1 MRKILFKTLLV
12 ISGALLIL
20 SLTFFVYY
28 LMVTKDYHLD
38 ESKLVNLESSAEI
51 YDAQGNFMTESAG
64 GLNITDL
71 KDVPQHTVNAFIA
84 IEDKRFYKHNGIDMR
99 GVIRAIFNNVKSF
112 SFKEGAST
120 ISQQLIKNTHLS
132 SDKTLNRKLAEMKLA
147 RELEKRYSKDE
158 IIEKYLNTIY
168 FGNGCYGISSAAEKY
183 FGVGVSELSLNQS
196 AILAGM
202 IKAPSTYSPLTNP
215 QKCFE
220 RKNVVLKEM
229 YNQNLISE
237 AEYSACV
244 DSFEEISD
252 IKTENSSYIYLV
264 NKACDDILERSGHV
278 GEKCKVYTY
287 YDNNLQEILE
297 NSVKDGYSEYD
308 RSFVILGNGNEIK
321 AFYSTVGEAVRQT
334 GSTIK
339 PILVYAPAIE
349 ENVIDECSLI
359 NDERTDF
366 GGYDPANYN
375 DKYYGYVSAKFA
387 LAKSLNVCAVK
398 VLNSTGLEKSKNYA
412 RKLGI
417 NMENADDSLRIA
429 LGSTEKG
436 ATLTQISA
444 AYGAF
449 VNKGRF
455 VTPSVIDKIVGENG
469 KIIYKND
476 KNGIKVFG
484 EDTAFIINDCL
495 KFTVTDGTAKYLN
508 REDMPLC
515 AKTGTVGNEKG
526 NTDAYCVSY
535 NGDYIISGWYGKA
548 DGSFMPNSV
557 TGGSVPA
564 KTLSDVWDAIYNS
577 GYRPSELFSTDKVVR
592 VNLDKISYE
601 QEKRIEL
608 ADENFPLRYVTQAYF
623 KKNRVPKIS
632 SERFSSPKIENAE
645 IEVINGEICIRLCLA
660 EYCEYKIFRQNKNS
674 KVLVCDSAFS
684 KNRYE
689 FKDGTVSP
697 DTNYRYSVIPY
708 LKNGDVITEGKEIF
722 LPKIKTP
729 RVTGGDWWLSDTEG

>member
-84 IEDKRFYKHNGIDMR
+84 IEDKRFYKHNGIDTR

-183 FGVGVSELSLNQS
+183 FGVAVSELSLNQS

-229 YNQNLISE
+229 YDQNLISK

-264 NKACDDILERSGHV
+264 NKACDDILE
-278 GEKCKVYTY
+278 
-287 YDNNLQEILE
+287 
-297 NSVKDGYSEYD
+297 
-308 RSFVILGNGNEIK
+308 
-321 AFYSTVGEAVRQT
+321 
-334 GSTIK
+334 
-339 PILVYAPAIE
+339 
-349 ENVIDECSLI
+349 
-359 NDERTDF
+359 
-366 GGYDPANYN
+366 
-375 DKYYGYVSAKFA
+375 
-387 LAKSLNVCAVK
+387 
-398 VLNSTGLEKSKNYA
+398 
-412 RKLGI
+412 
-417 NMENADDSLRIA
+417 
-429 LGSTEKG
+429 
-436 ATLTQISA
+436 
-444 AYGAF
+444 
-449 VNKGRF
+449 
-455 VTPSVIDKIVGENG
+455 
-469 KIIYKND
+469 
-476 KNGIKVFG
+476 
-484 EDTAFIINDCL
+484 
-495 KFTVTDGTAKYLN
+495 
-508 REDMPLC
+508 
-515 AKTGTVGNEKG
+515 
-526 NTDAYCVSY
+526 
-535 NGDYIISGWYGKA
+535 
-548 DGSFMPNSV
+548 
-557 TGGSVPA
+557 
-564 KTLSDVWDAIYNS
+564 
-577 GYRPSELFSTDKVVR
+577 
-592 VNLDKISYE
+592 
-601 QEKRIEL
+601 
-608 ADENFPLRYVTQAYF
+608 
-623 KKNRVPKIS
+623 
-632 SERFSSPKIENAE
+632 
-645 IEVINGEICIRLCLA
+645 
-660 EYCEYKIFRQNKNS
+660 
-674 KVLVCDSAFS
+674 
-684 KNRYE
+684 
-689 FKDGTVSP
+689 
-697 DTNYRYSVIPY
+697 
-708 LKNGDVITEGKEIF
+708 
-722 LPKIKTP
+722 
-729 RVTGGDWWLSDTEG
+729 